1 MIVTENEDLYL
12 IVTKMDVLH
21 ILVTKIIN
29 LCTFIVL

>member
-1 MIVTENEDLYL
+1 MIVTKNEDLYL
-12 IVTKMDVLH
+12 IVTKIDVLH